1 MGVFVVSLLLPLLAT
16 CIGVVLGFFGLR
28 LVGHLQW
35 FGAWARGMAAFSLL
49 AAAVATGLFAYD
61 LLAYKESRHHQVIG
75 HISFEQLGDRSF
87 EALLVDGEGNEA
99 RYALSGDQWQIDVRM
114 LQWVDGIPARPLYRM
129 DQLSGRYL
137 SLEEQQNA
145 TKSVYDVSAAAGVVD
160 AWESIRSYRFLF
172 PFINA
177 RYTSAS
183 YLPMVDGAIYSI
195 ALGQHGLIALP
206 LNEAATV
213 ALGR

>member
-1 MGVFVVSLLLPLLAT
+1 
-16 CIGVVLGFFGLR
+16 
-28 LVGHLQW
+28 
-35 FGAWARGMAAFSLL
+35 MAAFSLL
-49 AAAVATGLFAYD
+49 AAAVATALFAYD
-61 LLAYKESRHHQVIG
+61 LLAYKESRYDQLIG
-75 HISFEQLGDRSF
+75 HISFEQTGDRSF
-87 EALLVDGEGNEA
+87 EALLVDGEGREA
-99 RYALSGDQWQIDVRM
+99 RYSLSGDQWQIDVRM

-129 DQLSGRYL
+129 AQLSGRYL

-145 TKSVYDVSAAAGVVD
+145 TQSVYDVSAPAGVVD

-177 RYTSAS
+177 RHTSAS

>member
-1 MGVFVVSLLLPLLAT
+1 MISWLLPIIAAFFGL
-16 CIGVVLGFFGLR
+16 IFGFFGLR
-28 LVGHLQW
+28 LLGHFQW
-35 FGAWARGMAAFSLL
+35 FVAWARGMAAFSLL
-49 AAAVATGLFAYD
+49 AAAVATGFFSYD
-61 LLAYKESRHHQVIG
+61 LLAYKESRYEQPIG
-75 HISFEQLGDRSF
+75 HISFEQMGSRSF
-87 EALLVDGEGNEA
+87 EALLVDGAGNES
-99 RYALSGDQWQIDVRM
+99 RYSLSGDQWQIDVRM
-114 LQWVDGIPARPLYRM
+114 LQWADGIPARPLYRM

-145 TKSVYDVSAAAGVVD
+145 TKSVYDVGAGAGVID
-160 AWESIRSYRFLF
+160 AWESIRSYRILF

-177 RYTSAS
+177 LHTSAS

-195 ALGQHGLIALP
+195 SLGQHGLIARP

>member
-1 MGVFVVSLLLPLLAT
+1 MISWLLPLLAA
-16 CIGVVLGFFGLR
+16 VVGLLFGFFGFR
-28 LVGHLQW
+28 LLGHFQW
-35 FGAWARGMAAFSLL
+35 FVAWARGMAALSLL
-49 AAAVATGLFAYD
+49 AGAVAAVLFAYD
-61 LLAYKESRHHQVIG
+61 LLTYKESRQAEVIG
-75 HISFEQLGDRSF
+75 HISFEQTGSRSF
-87 EALLVDGEGNEA
+87 EALLVDGAGNES
-99 RYALSGDQWQIDVRM
+99 RYPLNGDQWQVDIRV

-145 TKSVYDVSAAAGVVD
+145 AKSVHELSAGAVLVD
-160 AWESIRSYRFLF
+160 AWESVRRYRLLF

-177 RYTSAS
+177 LHTSAS

-195 ALGQHGLIALP
+195 AMGQHGLIARP
-206 LNEAATV
+206 LNEAATL